1 MASRASSDVP
11 VPETTVA
18 VPSLPG
24 LGTSWYERGARYWVR
39 RLWTAVLLL
48 LVLAFVCY
56 LALRLYLGVP
66 RSDLSATVR
75 TVWDWT
81 QAAASVVAAVWGWTR
96 QRRDHR
102 RKLADPPAP
111 QQMRDAKRDES
122 RRATGLARAAVI
134 PLLIA
139 APVLPAIVAWGVGW
153 FVAMLTV
160 REYPSEAGARLWLQ
174 GKTIGT

>member
-11 VPETTVA
+11 ASETAVP

-24 LGTSWYERGARYWVR
+24 LGTSWYERGAHYWAR
-39 RLWTAVLLL
+39 RAWTGVLLL

-56 LALRLYLGVP
+56 LAIRLYLGVP
-66 RSDLSATVR
+66 RSDLPPTVR

-81 QAAASVVAAVWGWTR
+81 QAAASAVAVVWGWTR

-102 RKLADPPAP
+102 RKLAAPPTP
-111 QQMRDAKRDES
+111 RQMWDAKRGEG

>member
-11 VPETTVA
+11 ASEVP
-18 VPSLPG
+18 VPIPALPG
-24 LGTSWYERGARYWVR
+24 LGTTWYERGARYWAR
-39 RLWTAVLLL
+39 RVWTAVLLL

-56 LALRLYLGVP
+56 IALRLYLGVP
-66 RSDLSATVR
+66 RSDLSPSVR

-81 QAAASVVAAVWGWTR
+81 QAGASVVAAGWGWTK

-102 RKLADPPAP
+102 RKLLAPPTP
-111 QQMRDAKRDES
+111 QQTGDAKRGE
-122 RRATGLARAAVI
+122 RGRATGLARAAVI

-139 APVLPAIVAWGVGW
+139 APVLPAVVAWGVGW
-153 FVAMLTV
+153 FLAMLTV